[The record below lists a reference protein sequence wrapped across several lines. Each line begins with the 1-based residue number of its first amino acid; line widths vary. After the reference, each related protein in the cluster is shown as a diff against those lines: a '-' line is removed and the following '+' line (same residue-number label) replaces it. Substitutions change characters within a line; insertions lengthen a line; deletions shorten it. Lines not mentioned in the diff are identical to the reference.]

1 MSATRTENRKRVY
14 IAYTGGTIGMRP
26 TQEGYAPTP
35 GYLQSL
41 VAGFPEFSQ
50 PSMPAYTIH
59 EYEPLLDSSN
69 MGPEHWLRIARDILE
84 HYDTYDGFIVLHG
97 TDTMAYSASALAFM
111 LQGIDKPVILTGS
124 QIPLCE
130 VRSDGRDNLITAMM
144 IIAHHPVPE
153 VCLYFG
159 SHLLRGCRAVKVNAS
174 GLEAFESPN
183 FPPLGR
189 AGITIRINRPFVLP
203 PSDRRPH
210 LPEQLRESRV
220 GALRLFPGISIDMI
234 TAMLEAPLQGLVM
247 ETYGMGNGPS
257 TNRAFLQALED
268 AVCRGMVIVNC
279 TQCLHGMVDQQG
291 YATGQALGRA
301 GLVNGFDMTAEA
313 ALTKLVYLFGRGYE
327 TAEVREMMGTV
338 LCGEMTLSMGK

>member
-1 MSATRTENRKRVY
+1 MLESSNRKKRVY
-14 IAYTGGTIGMRP
+14 IAYTGGTIGMQR
-26 TQEGYAPTP
+26 TKEGYAPAT

-50 PSMPAYTIH
+50 PAMPAYDIH

-69 MGPEHWLRIARDILE
+69 MGPEHWLMIARDILE
-84 HYDTYDGFIVLHG
+84 HYDEYDGFIVLHG

-111 LQGIDKPVILTGS
+111 LQGISKPVILTGS

-130 VRSDGRDNLITAMM
+130 VRSDGWDNLITAMM
-144 IIAHHPVPE
+144 LAAHHRIPE

-159 SHLLRGCRAVKVNAS
+159 SQLLRGCRAVKVNSS
-174 GLEAFESPN
+174 GLQAFDSPN

-189 AGITIRINRPFVLP
+189 AGITLQINPSLLLRPTGK
-203 PSDRRPH
+203 RPQ
-210 LPEQLRESRV
+210 LPEHFIESRV

-234 TAMLEAPLQGLVM
+234 TAMLEAPLQGLVI

-257 TNRAFLQALED
+257 KNRPFVQALGQ
-268 AVCRGMVIVNC
+268 AVQRGMVIVNC
-279 TQCLHGMVDQQG
+279 TQCLQGMVNQQG
-291 YATGQALGRA
+291 YATGRALGKA

-313 ALTKLVYLFGRGYE
+313 ALTKLVYLFGQGHDAH
-327 TAEVREMMGTV
+327 TVREMMGRV
-338 LCGEMTLSMGK
+338 LCGEMTK